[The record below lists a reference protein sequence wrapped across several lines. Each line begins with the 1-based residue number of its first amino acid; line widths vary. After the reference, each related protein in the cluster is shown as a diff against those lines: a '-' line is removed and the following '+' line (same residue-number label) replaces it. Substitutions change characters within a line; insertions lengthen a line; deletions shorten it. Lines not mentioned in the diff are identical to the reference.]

1 MLRITLYQITA
12 EQPFHSS
19 EPQRRRK
26 NVLEA
31 EGSQWNRTLTS
42 IKSCLAGALLL
53 ALTSLAYSQNY
64 TVGSQ
69 PNFQPQLPRQSAAP
83 VPTAQPQPT
92 GEFEGGNPFF
102 GSIAQGTATTEELP
116 VSLTEAIARGLRYN
130 LGSLLSDQNT
140 RATRGARLVAL
151 SRLLPNVNARISE
164 SSQQLS
170 LLSFGLSG
178 VPGIPSIIGPF
189 GVSDARGYVSQSIL
203 DFHAIGQNRAA
214 AQDVKAAEFSSLDAH
229 DIIVLVVTNLYL
241 EAIAG
246 ASRVEAARAQVATAE
261 ATYKQAFDYKENG
274 LVPAID
280 VLRAQVELQAQQQR
294 LIYFRNEF
302 EKQKLSLERS
312 IGIPDGQALKLTDEV
327 PFAPMPSLTLEDAV
341 GRALGARRDYQSM
354 AASLRSAELTRKATV
369 AQRLPSLDFTGD
381 YGVIGSS
388 LANSHGTYTA
398 TVGLNFPI
406 FQGGRVRGEIVE
418 ADAVLEQR
426 RAQLADLRGR
436 IAAEIRTAFLD
447 LSATGEQVQVA
458 RKAVELAQQQL
469 TQAQDRF
476 TSGVANN
483 LEVTQAQEAVA
494 TANENYISSLY
505 AYNAAKAT
513 LGRAIGSA
521 EQTIPA
527 LFQGVMP

>member
-1 MLRITLYQITA
+1 MLRITLNQITA
-12 EQPFHSS
+12 EQPFYSS
-19 EPQRRRK
+19 EPQRQRT
-26 NVLEA
+26 NVFVA
-31 EGSQWNRTLTS
+31 EDSEWNRTLKS
-42 IKSCLAGALLL
+42 IRSCLACALLL
-53 ALTSLAYSQNY
+53 TLTSLAYSQNY
-64 TVGSQ
+64 PIGSRAT
-69 PNFQPQLPRQSAAP
+69 FQPQLPRQSAAP
-83 VPTAQPQPT
+83 VPTSQPQST
-92 GEFEGGNPFF
+92 GGFESGNPFF

-116 VSLTEAIARGLRYN
+116 LSLAEAIARGLRYN
-130 LGSLLSDQNT
+130 LGSLLSDQNA

-170 LLSFGLSG
+170 LLSFGFSSLPG
-178 VPGIPSIIGPF
+178 VPSIIGPF
-189 GVSDARGYVSQSIL
+189 GLSDARSYVSQSIL

-214 AQDVKAAEFSSLDAH
+214 AQDVKATEFSSLDAH

-246 ASRVEAARAQVATAE
+246 ASRVDAARAQVATAE
-261 ATYKQAFDYKENG
+261 ATYKQALDYKENG

-302 EKQKLSLERS
+302 EKRKLSLERS

-341 GRALGARRDYQSM
+341 GRALGARRDYKSM

-381 YGVIGSS
+381 YGVLGPS
-388 LANSHGTYTA
+388 LANSHGTYAA
-398 TVGLNFPI
+398 TVGLNIPI

-458 RKAVELAQQQL
+458 GKAVELAQQQL

-483 LEVTQAQEAVA
+483 LEVNQAQEAVA

-513 LGRAIGSA
+513 LGRSIGGA
-521 EQTIPA
+521 EKTIPA